1 MDNHK
6 ERTEAYNLSILVV
19 MRWFVLWGIFEC
31 LVFIVTKG
39 DKTKELIVHSVVFAL
54 LTGAAYL
61 NPSLMRSL
69 SH

>member
-1 MDNHK
+1 MEGH
-6 ERTEAYNLSILVV
+6 TAAYNISILVI

-39 DKTKELIVHSVVFAL
+39 DKTKELILHSAVFVL
-54 LTGAAYL
+54 LTAAAYL
-61 NPSLMRSL
+61 SPSLMAKL